1 MVGLMSRKQQ
11 EFLNL
16 Q

>member
-1 MVGLMSRKQQ
+1 MRSKLV